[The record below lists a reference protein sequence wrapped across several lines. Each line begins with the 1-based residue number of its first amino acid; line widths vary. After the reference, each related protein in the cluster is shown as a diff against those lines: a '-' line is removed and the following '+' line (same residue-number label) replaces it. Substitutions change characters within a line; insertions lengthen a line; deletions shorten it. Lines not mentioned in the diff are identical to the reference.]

1 MNRNR
6 VHFFWL
12 AAIAVLVLVRPAAAQ
27 QPSSAPSSTTS
38 LGDTE
43 GFQKAVGWGIAVGMA
58 LQGGDA
64 MQTAYCLG
72 QQQCK
77 EGNPVLAPFE
87 DHPFWFGFTKL
98 GIATGISYAA
108 IRLRKPYPYWAALI
122 VGAEIALETYAVIHN
137 NALFPPS
144 GNAPAASMA
153 FTIRFR

>member
-1 MNRNR
+1 MNLRR
-6 VHFFWL
+6 VQLFWL
-12 AAIAVLVLVRPAAAQ
+12 AAAILFVLARPVAAQ
-27 QPSSAPSSTTS
+27 TPSTPSSTTS
-38 LGDTE
+38 FGDSE
-43 GFQKAVGWGIAVGMA
+43 GFQKTIGWGIAVGMA

-72 QQQCK
+72 QQKCK

-108 IRLRKPYPYWAALI
+108 IKMRKPYPYWAALI
-122 VGAEIALETYAVIHN
+122 VGMEIALETYAVIHN

-144 GNAPAASMA
+144 GSAPAAAAS
-153 FTIRFR
+153 FTIQFK